1 MNPIVKRELCIYV
14 VTNHYECGRC
24 KPLLFSAFVT
34 AGFRI
39 FFFFF
44 RLLFGSRSVSPTRLN
59 FLHWALLSS
68 VNSTCLELPF
78 HR

>member
-1 MNPIVKRELCIYV
+1 MYLRR
-14 VTNHYECGRC
+14 YE
-24 KPLLFSAFVT
+24 PLRVRALEAIALLGVRDGWLPDF
-34 AGFRI
+34 

-44 RLLFGSRSVSPTRLN
+44 RLLFVSRSVSPTRLN